1 LDELISKG
9 KVIRPYIGIY
19 LQPVDQSIADYL
31 NVENKGIVVVAVEPG
46 SPAEKAGLAKYD
58 VITSIND
65 KAVNNY
71 DELQEILKGHKVGDT
86 IVLEVYRKAKPM
98 IVSLQLAE
106 KP

>member
-1 LDELISKG
+1 MISKG

-19 LQPVDQSIADYL
+19 LQPADQSIADYL

-46 SPAEKAGLAKYD
+46 SPAEKL
-58 VITSIND
+58 VWQILMWITSIND

-86 IVLEVYRKAKPM
+86 IVLKYTGKPN
-98 IVSLQLAE
+98 Q
-106 KP
+106 